1 MPIYEFKCGDCNKVT
16 NFFTRKIDLDVTPN
30 CENCGSANLTRLVSS
45 FGRAYTRADILD
57 MYGDAS
63 NASDP
68 DAIRDP
74 RQIGT
79 WVEKRFDE
87 YGVDLPDSAREMI
100 DAARDGE
107 MPGPV
112 KDL

>member
-1 MPIYEFKCGDCNKVT
+1 MSK
-16 NFFTRKIDLDVTPN
+16 
-30 CENCGSANLTRLVSS
+30 
-45 FGRAYTRADILD
+45 FGRAFSRSDILD
-57 MYGDAS
+57 RYGDPTQMHAG
-63 NASDP
+63 DP
-68 DAIRDP
+68 DAYRDP

-79 WVEKRFDE
+79 WVEKRFEE
-87 YGVDLPDSAREMI
+87 YGLDLPESAREMI

>member
-1 MPIYEFKCGDCNKVT
+1 M
-16 NFFTRKIDLDVTPN
+16 
-30 CENCGSANLTRLVSS
+30 GSEMCIRD
-45 FGRAYTRADILD
+45 R
-57 MYGDAS
+57 YGDAS
-63 NASDP
+63 NPSDP

-74 RQIGT
+74 RQIGS

>member
-1 MPIYEFKCGDCNKVT
+1 
-16 NFFTRKIDLDVTPN
+16 
-30 CENCGSANLTRLVSS
+30 
-45 FGRAYTRADILD
+45 

-63 NASDP
+63 NPSDP

-74 RQIGT
+74 RQIGS

>member
-1 MPIYEFKCGDCNKVT
+1 MPIYEFNCGECRKVT
-16 NFFTRKIDLDVTPN
+16 NFFTRKVDLEVTPS
-30 CENCGSANLTRLVSS
+30 CENCGSDDLTRLISN
-45 FGRAYTRADILD
+45 FGRAYTRADIMD
-57 MYGDAS
+57 MYGDATD
-63 NASDP
+63 AKDP
-68 DAIRDP
+68 DSIRDP
-74 RQIGT
+74 RQIGS